1 MEAVFEPVQIATAR
15 WIKCADAKKLEEFR
29 EKNAMN
35 LAIDASGH
43 LVYLA
48 PSRVNLQLAQERAP
62 GVEFM
67 ATREH
72 AHAVKMH

>member
-1 MEAVFEPVQIATAR
+1 VRCDDAR
-15 WIKCADAKKLEEFR
+15 KLEEFR

-35 LAIDASGH
+35 LALDGAGE

-48 PSRVNLQLAQERAP
+48 PSRVNLQLAQERWP
-62 GVEFM
+62 QVRFE

-72 AHAVKMH
+72 ASAIGG